1 VQAVADGDELVLSVT
16 NTGPVS
22 PAPAAEAAA
31 SPGIGLANT
40 RQRLTELYG
49 SRAAMTLAA
58 HADGGAIAIIRL
70 PLHGEMD
77 IAPAADDS
85 RSPEP

>member
-1 VQAVADGDELVLSVT
+1 MSA
-16 NTGPVS
+16 P
-22 PAPAAEAAA
+22 PAEPAS

-58 HADGGAIAIIRL
+58 LADGGAIAIIRL
-70 PLHGEMD
+70 PLHGEMEV
-77 IAPAADDS
+77 APAAADTPS
-85 RSPEP
+85 QET